1 MPRVEPLPLEELDE
15 IREELDALR
24 EANGYVAN
32 SFLIMGRRPEIAKN
46 VLALIRSVM
55 RNPNSTIGPD
65 LRWMVAHVCSRAN
78 GCRYCTAHTLKN
90 GAHYGLPQE
99 KVEAVWE
106 YEHNPL
112 FSSAERAALNV
123 ALAGGHSPAIVTD
136 ADMAELRKHF
146 TDEQVVEIVLVI
158 SLFGFNNRWNTI
170 MGTELEPVVTEF
182 QERNKKAFAAE

>member
-1 MPRVEPLPLEELDE
+1 MVMVSPTATVGDP
-15 IREELDALR
+15 
-24 EANGYVAN
+24 VA
-32 SFLIMGRRPEIAKN
+32 S
-46 VLALIRSVM
+46 SVIVSVSSVFVAVVQTA
-55 RNPNSTIGPD
+55 P
-65 LRWMVAHVCSRAN
+65 WMVAHVCSRAN